1 MSAEL
6 AMRFQRAMS
15 ARWMAEKRLRGSAR
29 TSWIIAKDGTVEKIV
44 VIGAGTMAVGIGAGF
59 LDAGMPVV
67 FLGRHLG
74 RTEATLAAARK
85 TALALA
91 DGAVRAPVIAA
102 TGSIDHWNDW
112 AGVTWVIE
120 TVAEDFELK
129 RRLFTALDARVPSGV
144 PIGSNSSGFPITR
157 ITEGLATRGRM
168 FNAHY
173 FMPAHLVPLVE
184 IALGADSDPALG
196 EAVCDL
202 YRRAGKKPV
211 LVRRDIPGFLA
222 NRIQHALMREALSL
236 IDSGIATP
244 EDVDTAVRYSFGFRY
259 AACGPVMQKEISGW
273 DSMARAAAE
282 IYPSLS
288 NTHVL
293 ADCVAG
299 LIAAGKTGMKAGAG
313 FTAWPAAL
321 AASERAAYE
330 LRLKAAF
337 DVLKLDRTG

>member
-1 MSAEL
+1 M
-6 AMRFQRAMS
+6 
-15 ARWMAEKRLRGSAR
+15 
-29 TSWIIAKDGTVEKIV
+29 EKIV
-44 VIGAGTMAVGIGAGF
+44 VIGTGTMAVGIGAGF
-59 LDAGMPVV
+59 LDAGMPVA
-67 FLGRHLG
+67 FLGRDHG

-91 DGAVRAPVIAA
+91 AGAERAPVDAA
-102 TGSIDHWNDW
+102 TGLIDHWNDW

-120 TVAEDFELK
+120 TVTEDLELK
-129 RRLFTALDARVPSGV
+129 RRLFASLDARVPGGV
-144 PIGSNSSGFPITR
+144 PIGSNSSGFPITS
-157 ITEGLATRGRM
+157 IAAGLATRSRM

-202 YRRAGKKPV
+202 YRRAGKRPV

-236 IDSGIATP
+236 IDSGIASP
-244 EDVDTAVRYSFGFRY
+244 EDVDAAVRYSFGFRY

-273 DSMARAAAE
+273 DTMARAAAE

-288 NTHVL
+288 NTPVL

-299 LIAAGKTGMKAGAG
+299 LVAAGKTGMKGGAG
-313 FTAWPAAL
+313 FMPWPAEL

-330 LRLKAAF
+330 IRLKAAF
-337 DVLKLDRTG
+337 DVLKLDGRE